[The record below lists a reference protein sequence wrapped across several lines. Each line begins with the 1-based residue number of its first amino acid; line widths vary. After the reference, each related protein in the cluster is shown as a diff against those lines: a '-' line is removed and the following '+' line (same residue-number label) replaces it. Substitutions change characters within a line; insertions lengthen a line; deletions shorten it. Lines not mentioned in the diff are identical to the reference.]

1 MNDIIRI
8 IQVEK
13 KTAERNVEET
23 VSILLVPRYVIT
35 LLYDSFSIGVEYM
48 KNHT

>member
-35 LLYDSFSIGVEYM
+35 LYM
-48 KNHT
+48 IVFQLELNT